1 MKVQGSGLKV
11 QGVGFREVL
20 PRAYQAFSQTAFRA
34 TSGLQGDVSGGA
46 LLRIWWGMFS
56 KVAPRL
62 LKLVVFSSN
71 DQV

>member
-20 PRAYQAFSQTAFRA
+20 PRAYAFSQTAFRA

-46 LLRIWWGMFS
+46 LLRIWWGTFS